1 MVEKRKYDEY
11 GRPIKKK
18 SFFNKFSLNSKE
30 DSQDQF
36 DQYKPT
42 KFKQIEKK
50 NKEKQHKYEENFNAN
65 TIDDSTKENQ
75 FLTSPNLYFLY
86 PFSILFSNFTL
97 IITAVLFFSYR
108 NKQLSLKEKR
118 GFTIIKRCLYIS
130 IFLTVLGVIFLMF
143 ITHVIENLHAYL

>member
-50 NKEKQHKYEENFNAN
+50 IRKNNINMKKILTQIPLMIVLKKINF
-65 TIDDSTKENQ
+65 
-75 FLTSPNLYFLY
+75 
-86 PFSILFSNFTL
+86 
-97 IITAVLFFSYR
+97 
-108 NKQLSLKEKR
+108 
-118 GFTIIKRCLYIS
+118 
-130 IFLTVLGVIFLMF
+130 
-143 ITHVIENLHAYL
+143 